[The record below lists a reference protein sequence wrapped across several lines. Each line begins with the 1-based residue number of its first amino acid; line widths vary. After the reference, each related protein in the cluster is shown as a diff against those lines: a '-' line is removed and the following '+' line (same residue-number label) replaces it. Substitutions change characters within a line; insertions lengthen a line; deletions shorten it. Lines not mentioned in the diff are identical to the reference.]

1 MFKSHLGLCVVS
13 MFALLCFGCGHTQ
26 TCEVGL
32 ISFGNLEGKAIP
44 NNPNGPV
51 LEGSS
56 AAKIGST
63 PHYYLSDA
71 VRDALKNSEYNT
83 MVDVEVT
90 TKTGLFVP
98 SNKISVK
105 GMALNSS
112 QLENLGGDK

>member
-13 MFALLCFGCGHTQ
+13 VLTLLCLGCGHTQ

-71 VRDALKNSEYNT
+71 VRDALKNSEYDT

-90 TKTGLFVP
+90 TKTGWLVP
-98 SNKISVK
+98 SNKIFVK
-105 GMALNSS
+105 GTAVNSS
-112 QLENLGGDK
+112 HLENSGGDK